1 MKFCSNCGNKIGQKD
16 KFCGKCGTSLADS
29 SQRPAE
35 EEEKP
40 VGVIRENDELSA
52 EETTEVESGP
62 AAAGS
67 SAGETGIAGDPQVR
81 KEASEER
88 SNVHNQKYKPKKK
101 GFIAIIAAA
110 VLLLTVGGVS
120 YGVIFNKSPK
130 QVYLSA
136 ELNSLQDMQESFE
149 ELFGD
154 DMELSR
160 MMSEKA
166 YRSEMTI
173 TGGVD
178 GHNIPEIA
186 QLNHYLS
193 DSAIQVSMSQDPESA
208 KGMASLALL
217 LNGTNVFEAEAFQS
231 DDQTGISVP
240 FLYDEY
246 FFINN
251 NDFGS
256 FMTGIDP
263 WYYGPD
269 RIENY
274 TEYMTSSTE
283 YEGELKKHG
292 LEYVTYITSFL
303 EDEHFT
309 LESGQEYK
317 GESFRKV
324 TLSLSERDVKNLLEG
339 LIRKLEQDDELQN
352 LLLDMA
358 ESSGSFD
365 ESYFS
370 REDML
375 QEMRYGFSEMRE
387 GLEYI
392 NMPGG
397 FTSELLVDRGENII
411 SRNVHFQVA
420 DPYYPADTMNF
431 SYETSVW
438 QNSGIEEVTRELT
451 VTPPDI
457 DTGQFTAYWNS
468 ETGKDQIVTNVG
480 GKLIDYG
487 DVAFDVRL
495 SLDTTLSGD
504 TKDTD
509 FDLRISGYEVGSDIP
524 KINGTVIQT
533 TDQNLS
539 RNYSNR
545 DFELVL
551 NVGVDDYWAGYQEV
565 NLNLAVESKTEFTSS
580 LGFPD
585 LSGDTTVNVFEMSE
599 YELMMI
605 MEEIGYNLEN
615 IMYQAGWY

>member
-16 KFCGKCGTSLADS
+16 KFCGKCGTNLADF
-29 SQRPAE
+29 SQRPGE
-35 EEEKP
+35 EEEKQ
-40 VGVIRENDELSA
+40 VGGIRENDELET
-52 EETTEVESGP
+52 EETSEAGSGP
-62 AAAGS
+62 AAGS
-67 SAGETGIAGDPQVR
+67 STGGTGIAGDSPVR
-81 KEASEER
+81 KVASEER
-88 SNVHNQKYKPKKK
+88 SNVHNKKYKPKKK
-101 GFIAIIAAA
+101 GFIAIIMAA

-120 YGVIFNKSPK
+120 YGVFFNKSPK

-136 ELNSLQDMQESFE
+136 ELNSLQDMQDSFE

-178 GHNIPEIA
+178 GHNIPEIT

-193 DSAIQVSMSQDPESA
+193 DSAIEVSMSQDPESA

-256 FMTGIDP
+256 FMRGVDP

-283 YEGELKKHG
+283 YEDELKKHG
-292 LEYVTYITSFL
+292 LEYVTFITSFL

-309 LESGQEYK
+309 MESGQEYK

-339 LIRKLEQDDELQN
+339 LIRKLEQDEELQN
-352 LLLDMA
+352 LLLEMA

-365 ESYFS
+365 EAYFS

-387 GLEYI
+387 GLEYM

-438 QNSGIEEVTRELT
+438 QNSDIEEITRELT
-451 VTPPDI
+451 VAPADPHM
-457 DTGQFTAYWNS
+457 GQFTAYWNS
-468 ETGKDQIVTNVG
+468 ETGNDQIVTNVG

-495 SLDTTLSGD
+495 SMDTALSGD
-504 TKDTD
+504 TKETD
-509 FDLRISGYEVGSDIP
+509 FDLRMSGYEVGGDIP

-533 TDQNLS
+533 TDQNLG

-585 LSGDTTVNVFEMSE
+585 LSGDTAVNVFEMSE

-605 MEEIGYNLEN
+605 MEEIAYNLEN